1 MISAY
6 SINGE
11 LNLLMDKMNSVADI
25 NKTLF
30 FSNSGSSSP
39 ERRLFAVEKSV
50 TSKRFLSFQRWIALH
65 NDDFVSEGE
74 RRN

>member
-11 LNLLMDKMNSVADI
+11 LNLLMDKMNSVADV

-30 FSNSGSSSP
+30 FSNSSSSSP

-50 TSKRFLSFQRWIALH
+50 TSKSFLSFQRWIELH
-65 NDDFVSEGE
+65 NDDVVSEAE
-74 RRN
+74 RRS